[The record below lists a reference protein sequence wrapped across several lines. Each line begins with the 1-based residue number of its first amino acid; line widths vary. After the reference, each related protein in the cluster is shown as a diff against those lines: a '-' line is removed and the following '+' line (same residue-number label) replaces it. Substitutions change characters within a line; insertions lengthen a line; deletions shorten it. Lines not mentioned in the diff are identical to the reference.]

1 MILLVIIF
9 SLLILGATIYQYN
22 NQSNDYNERRLERKE
37 NQVKNHINF
46 ILKRDSIN
54 SEFDKLKDNLF
65 TDFTSIAEIHKVE
78 YALFNLKGKSIFF

>member
-46 ILKRDSIN
+46 ILKRDFHFS
-54 SEFDKLKDNLF
+54 
-65 TDFTSIAEIHKVE
+65 
-78 YALFNLKGKSIFF
+78 FNLTSSHFLGTSGNASS

>member
-54 SEFDKLKDNLF
+54 SEFDKLKDNL
-65 TDFTSIAEIHKVE
+65 
-78 YALFNLKGKSIFF
+78 